1 MTILRQD
8 VLMRVSKGV
17 IMPGMP
23 LQAWKL
29 ARWADVVHLHV
40 PQLDAAYISL
50 IARILGKPVVLTYH
64 CDLYLPAGL
73 IHWLANQVSHLANH
87 ISAIAADVIV
97 TNTRDYAEHSSF
109 LSRYLPRC
117 IIPPR
122 SSFRW

>member
-50 IARILGKPVVLTYH
+50 IARSWESRSCSPTTATST
-64 CDLYLPAGL
+64 CPPA
-73 IHWLANQVSHLANH
+73 
-87 ISAIAADVIV
+87 
-97 TNTRDYAEHSSF
+97 
-109 LSRYLPRC
+109 
-117 IIPPR
+117 
-122 SSFRW
+122 